1 MRKIYVL
8 VALFF
13 MPFFCFAQPSA
24 SNDYFRSASNGD
36 WSSAATW
43 QSSHDNVSYFAATLV
58 PSSSASGII
67 IQNLHTVAITTSG
80 VSMINTSV
88 QNGGVLKLSSTAAY
102 TIADGTGDDLMI
114 ENGGTLLLDFSLAT
128 KPAIPDGAGTALI
141 KPGGKVVADAA
152 NNAASLNALAA
163 IYAAAGSRFTYGD
176 KSIFEWKI
184 AGLILPS
191 NNSAAYFK
199 VANNTDLPI
208 FRITTPPIVAFGSSS
223 DNNLHCILE
232 VNAPLNI
239 AGSGVK
245 TFTGGLRGISTITQT
260 DGVIALPDAACVLD
274 GTLTINTIGL
284 GLRLV
289 NGAVVPVG
297 ANVKI
302 TVPTENLSINKQ
314 NGNLQINGTLDITN
328 CKLNNAGTLPNV
340 TIASGGLLKTS
351 NTAGFSGTGAS
362 IVSGTITLAATSTI
376 EFNNAGNQN
385 FESRADFKNVTF
397 SGSGIKKPSS
407 GFAPVGT
414 IKITGTAILDCTGL
428 NIGDGSTDANLTMDG
443 GRLIVSAVSPLATQ
457 PAIGGAYLL
466 TGGVVQFAGSA
477 VTVQAIRSKT
487 YQNIEVTGTNVGNSN
502 SNITLNGLGTFVV
515 KTGGTFTINDNS
527 ITGPTGT
534 QTVTVESGA
543 TFNAGNN
550 QGFNGYSATFSDNSS
565 LHANI
570 ENIVL
575 TDGSTIVYSRNGDQ
589 PITNANS
596 LAYQNL
602 SVAGTSGNKSAPSNT
617 LTVQGNFTKSGNSSF
632 IHNNGT
638 VIFANALA
646 MQDYSCIST
655 LPVIFYNLVNSNMFT
670 AGTGL
675 NVLGN
680 LLITNSLSLSGNS
693 KLNLASGNITL
704 VSTAN
709 NTARILPIPT
719 SASIA
724 YGVTAGRFAIERYY
738 PNSNLVTHR
747 AWRLV
752 TVPLTETNSIYDG
765 WQLGGAAYGTGNQHT
780 GVLISGPQSAG
791 NGIDYSPLNNYSLK
805 QYDGI
810 NFTGIGNTHIPLS
823 TAVGKGYF
831 LFVRGDRNP
840 ALTNVANSDY
850 TTLSSTG
857 KIQSGSI
864 TIDAPYNFSLI
875 GNPYVSPVDFASLG
889 KLNINPHRFYAW
901 DPMLNAVGGYVV
913 MEDNANTGIFL
924 PTAPFGGSSQDNY
937 LQSSQAFFVE
947 RVAAGTASVTFKE
960 TDKASNYNPFIFKP
974 QTPLG
979 LAPELIRANIY
990 LLNQDGSKSIADGC
1004 LTACG
1009 NTYSND
1015 VNQEDA
1021 LKFGNINES
1030 FCLLRHNVRLAVERR
1045 SAITA
1050 SDTLYYQLTRVVRRS
1065 YQLSFICNLDSTGRA
1080 GFLEDSYTKLL
1091 TPIRLSGT
1099 TILNFNVDTAA
1110 GSSVPG
1116 RFKMVFKS
1124 VPVVKP
1130 FSFISVKANRQGN
1143 GIAVQWKVQNDVRI
1157 LAYVI
1162 EQSTTNDRFET
1173 VQTILAKDSVSAR
1186 SYFLLNGHALAS
1198 TFYLRVKGIINNG
1211 SAVYSDTVKI
1221 DADGRESSMGVY
1233 PNPVTGG
1240 VINLQLINKPAGI
1253 YHARLLNSTGLV
1265 LYSQYVTHAG
1275 GSTIIPISVKQT
1287 ILPRGAYTLE
1297 IVSQDKTIRS
1307 IQLEVL

>member
-1 MRKIYVL
+1 MRKIYVP
-8 VALFF
+8 VTLFF
-13 MPFFCFAQPSA
+13 MPIFCFAQPSA
-24 SNDYFRSASNGD
+24 STDYFRSTSNGD

-43 QSSHDNVSYFAATLV
+43 QSSHDNLIYFAATLV

-80 VSMINTSV
+80 VSMINTAV
-88 QNGGVLKLSSTAAY
+88 QNGGVLVLSSTASY
-102 TIADGTGDDLMI
+102 TIENGTGDGLMI
-114 ENGGTLLLDFSLAT
+114 KNGGTLLLDFSLPT
-128 KPAIPDGAGTALI
+128 TPAIPGGAGTVLI
-141 KPGGKVVADAA
+141 KTGGKVVA
-152 NNAASLNALAA
+152 NAVINEASLNALAVN
-163 IYAAAGSRFTYGD
+163 YAAASSRFTYGD

-184 AGLILPS
+184 ANFILPS
-191 NNSAAYFK
+191 TGSAAYFK
-199 VANNTDLPI
+199 VANSTDLPV
-208 FRITTPPIVAFGSSS
+208 FRITTSPIVAFGSSS

-232 VNAPLNI
+232 VNAPLSI

-245 TFTGGLRGISTITQT
+245 TFTGGLRGNSAINQT
-260 DGVIALPDAACVLD
+260 AGIIALPEVACVLD

-289 NGAVVPVG
+289 DGAIVPAG

-302 TVPTENLSINKQ
+302 TVPAENLSINKQ
-314 NGNLQINGTLDITN
+314 NGNLQINGILDITN

-362 IVSGTITLAATSTI
+362 IVSGTITLAANSTI
-376 EFNNAGNQN
+376 EFNSEGNQN
-385 FESRADFKNVTF
+385 FDSRADFKNLTF

-407 GFAPVGT
+407 GFTPAGT
-414 IKITGTAILDCTGL
+414 IKITGNAILDCTGL

-602 SVAGTSGNKSAPSNT
+602 SVAGTLGNKSAPSNT
-617 LTVQGNFTKSGNSSF
+617 LTVQGNFSKAGNSSF

-646 MQDYSCIST
+646 MQDYSCSST
-655 LPVIFYNLVNSNMFT
+655 LPVVFYNLVNSNIYST
-670 AGTGL
+670 ATGL

-680 LLITNSLSLSGNS
+680 LHITNSLSLSGNS

-709 NTARILPIPT
+709 NTARILPIPA

-724 YGVTAGRFAIERYY
+724 YGATAGRFAIERYY
-738 PNSNLVTHR
+738 PNNNLVTHR

-752 TVPLTETNSIYDG
+752 TVPLTETNTIYDG
-765 WQLGGAAYGTGNQHT
+765 WQLGGAAYGAGNQHT
-780 GVLISGPQSAG
+780 GVLISGPQSTG

-810 NFTGIGNTHIPLS
+810 NFTGIGNTHVPLS

-850 TTLSSTG
+850 TTLSSAG
-857 KIQSGSI
+857 KIQLGPV

-875 GNPYVSPVDFASLG
+875 GNPYVSPVNFASLD

-913 MEDNANTGIFL
+913 MEDYAITGIFL
-924 PTAPFGGSSQDNY
+924 PTAPFSGSSQNNY
-937 LQSSQAFFVE
+937 IQSSQAFFVE
-947 RVAAGTASVTFKE
+947 RMAAGTANLTFKE
-960 TDKASNYNPFIFKP
+960 TDKASDYNPFIFKP
-974 QTPLG
+974 QTVKG
-979 LAPELIRANIY
+979 NEPELIQANIY

-1009 NTYSND
+1009 NAYSDD

-1030 FCLLRHNVRLAVERR
+1030 FCLLRHNARLAVERR
-1045 SAITA
+1045 PAITA
-1050 SDTLYYQLTRVVRRS
+1050 SDTLYYQLNRVVRRS

-1080 GFLEDSYTKLL
+1080 GFLEDSYSKIS
-1091 TPIRLSGT
+1091 TPINLSGT
-1099 TILNFNVDTAA
+1099 TILSFIVDTAA
-1110 GSSVPG
+1110 GSSLPG

-1130 FSFISVKANRQGN
+1130 FSFNSVKANRQGN
-1143 GIAVQWKVQNDVRI
+1143 GIAVQWKVHNDTGMF
-1157 LAYVI
+1157 AYNI

-1173 VQTILAKDSVSAR
+1173 VQTILAKDSVSA
-1186 SYFLLNGHALAS
+1186 SAYYLLNGRALAS
-1198 TFYLRVKGIINNG
+1198 KFFLRVKGISNNG
-1211 SAVYSDTVKI
+1211 SAVYSDTINI

-1240 VINLQLINKPAGI
+1240 VINFQLINKPAGI
-1253 YHARLLNSTGLV
+1253 YHAKLLNKAGQV
-1265 LYSQYVTHAG
+1265 LFSKDVCHAG
-1275 GSTIIPISVKQT
+1275 GSALIPISVKQT
-1287 ILPRGAYTLE
+1287 MLSKGAYTLQ
-1297 IVSQDKTIRS
+1297 IVSQDKTIKS
-1307 IQLEVL
+1307 IPLILL